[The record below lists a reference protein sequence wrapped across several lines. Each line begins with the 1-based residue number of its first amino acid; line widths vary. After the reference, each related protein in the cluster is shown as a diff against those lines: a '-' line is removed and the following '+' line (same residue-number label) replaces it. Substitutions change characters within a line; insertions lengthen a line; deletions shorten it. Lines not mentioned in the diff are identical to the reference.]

1 MKKIF
6 FTGIQPSGRPHLG
19 NYFATMKQL
28 VDNQNAKVD
37 GQSYDMRV
45 FIADMHSL
53 TSVQD
58 GAAVAQ
64 GTLDLAMDYLAVG
77 LDPKKVLIYKQ
88 SDMPEVAE
96 MTWVF
101 NCITT
106 VPYLS
111 LAHSY
116 KDKVA
121 RGKEANVGLFDYPVL
136 MAADILIH
144 NADIVPVGKDQ
155 QQHVEMARD
164 IAEKFNRIFCTE
176 KTDAKTGKPFPELF
190 KLPTAR
196 ILESV
201 ATVPGIDGQ
210 KMSKSYNNHIPL
222 FSTDEEIKKLV
233 MSITTDSGSA
243 ADIAAGKISGIP
255 ENVYNIHKLIRPAT
269 ELDELYAANK
279 GKYKVLKEAL
289 IADLIAF
296 IKPLRER
303 REKIAKN
310 PAAVKKML
318 AKNGVKVRKMTAP
331 LMKEFRKRV
340 GFAL

>member
-19 NYFATMKQL
+19 NYFGTMKQL
-28 VDNQNAKVD
+28 VDNQHN
-37 GQSYDMRV
+37 GYDMRV

-58 GAAVAQ
+58 GEAVAR
-64 GTLDLAMDYLAVG
+64 GTLDLAIDYLAIG
-77 LDPKKVLIYKQ
+77 LDPKKALIYKQ

-106 VPYLS
+106 MPFLS

-121 RGKEANVGLFDYPVL
+121 HGKEANVGLFDYPIL

-144 NADIVPVGKDQ
+144 NADIIPVGKDQ

-164 IAEKFNRIFCTE
+164 IAEKFNRVFSTGSDSE
-176 KTDAKTGKPFPELF
+176 KGKLELF

-196 ILESV
+196 ILEDM

-243 ADIAAGKISGIP
+243 ADIEAGKISGIP
-255 ENVYNIHKLIRPAT
+255 ENVYNIHKLLRPVA

-279 GKYKVLKEAL
+279 GKYKMLKEAL

-296 IKPLRER
+296 IAPMRAR

-318 AKNGVKVRKMTAP
+318 AKNAAKVRKMTAP
-331 LMKEFRKRV
+331 LVKEFRKRV
-340 GFAL
+340 GFTL

>member
-28 VDNQNAKVD
+28 VDNQNE
-37 GQSYDMRV
+37 GYDMRAAIV
-45 FIADMHSL
+45 DMHAL
-53 TSVQD
+53 TTMQD
-58 GAAVAQ
+58 GEQLAQ
-64 GTLDLAMDYLAVG
+64 SSLDLAIDYLAIG
-77 LDPKKVLIYKQ
+77 LDPKKALIYKQ
-88 SDMPEVAE
+88 SDMPEVTE
-96 MTWVF
+96 MTWAF

-106 VPYLS
+106 MPFLS

-121 RGKEANVGLFDYPVL
+121 RGKEASVGLFDYPIL

-144 NADIVPVGKDQ
+144 NADIIPVGKDQ

-164 IAEKFNRIFCTE
+164 IAEKFNRVFCTE
-176 KTDAKTGKPFPELF
+176 KKQPELF

-196 ILESV
+196 ILEDM

-233 MSITTDSGSA
+233 MSITTDSGNA
-243 ADIAAGKISGIP
+243 ADIEAGKISGIP
-255 ENVYNIHKLIRPAT
+255 ENVYNIHKLIRPVT

-279 GKYKVLKEAL
+279 GKYKILKEAL

-296 IKPLRER
+296 IAPMRAR
-303 REKIAKN
+303 REEIAKD
-310 PAAVKKML
+310 PEAVKKMI
-318 AKNGVKVRKMTAP
+318 AENGAKVREITAP
-331 LMKEFRKRV
+331 LMAEFRKRV
-340 GFAL
+340 GFTL